1 MHNENLKMRSTHNDC
16 FSLAPLISTPEILAC
31 RERVGLP
38 AADVMHETNSLLS
51 N

>member
-1 MHNENLKMRSTHNDC
+1 MKIWKWEVRTDDC